1 MLYRFVFKLALNS
14 MWGRLGM
21 NTDRTSFKIV
31 TTPAEWFKM
40 INDKQYKIHAV
51 EFSNEEAV
59 QIYYSNFFN
68 EGSCE
73 TSVTH
78 AAFVTAHAR
87 LKLYSELERIGDR
100 VLYFDTDSIIYISR
114 PNTYSPIL
122 GNYLGELTNE
132 LDKDDYIVE
141 FVSAGPKNYGYK
153 TLKGKSSCTV
163 KGFTLNSSTKELI
176 NFESIKNIVIN
187 DRDEKIEAEQ
197 LKFIRNKHDWT
208 VRTETSKKIYGF
220 VYSKRI
226 LLDDFSSLP
235 FGY

>member
-1 MLYRFVFKLALNS
+1 

-21 NTDRTSFKIV
+21 NTDRTSFKLI
-31 TTPAEWFKM
+31 TSAAEWFKM
-40 INDKQYKIHAV
+40 ITDKQFKINAV
-51 EFSNEEAV
+51 EFSDQDAV
-59 QIYYSNFFN
+59 QVYYSNFFN
-68 EGSCE
+68 EGSSE

-87 LKLYSELERIGDR
+87 LKLYSELEKIGDR

-114 PNTYSPIL
+114 PNSYTPVL
-122 GNYLGELTNE
+122 GNYLGDLTNE
-132 LDKDDYIVE
+132 LEKGDYIEE

-153 TLKGKSSCTV
+153 TIMGKSSCTV
-163 KGFTLNSSTKELI
+163 KGFTLNSSTKKLI
-176 NFESIKNIVIN
+176 NFNSIKNIVIN
-187 DRDEKIEAEQ
+187 DREEKIEAEQ

-208 VRTETSKKIYGF
+208 VRTESAKKIYGF
-220 VYSKRI
+220 VYSKRV

>member
-1 MLYRFVFKLALNS
+1 

-21 NTDRTSFKIV
+21 NTDRTSFKLI
-31 TTPAEWFKM
+31 TSAAEWFKM
-40 INDKQYKIHAV
+40 ITDKQFKINAV
-51 EFSNEEAV
+51 EFSDQDAV
-59 QIYYSNFFN
+59 QVYYSNFFN
-68 EGSCE
+68 EGSSE

-87 LKLYSELERIGDR
+87 LKLYSELEKIGDR

-114 PNTYSPIL
+114 PNSYTPVL
-122 GNYLGELTNE
+122 GNYLGHLTNE
-132 LDKDDYIVE
+132 LKKGDYIEE

-153 TLKGKSSCTV
+153 TIKGKSSCTV
-163 KGFTLNSSTKELI
+163 KGFTLNSSTKKLI
-176 NFESIKNIVIN
+176 NFNSIKNIVIN
-187 DRDEKIEAEQ
+187 DREEKIEAEQ

-208 VRTETSKKIYGF
+208 VETETAKKIYGF